1 MTRLMSKLL
10 IAILLSS
17 VTACAKNDEKKE
29 EVAKVQKE
37 ETVKVEKKQI
47 LASDKSAKVN
57 RNLIDYVKR
66 AISVNKDFTLKE
78 VRIRQKKEVDK
89 LPGWSIYFLDI
100 DLQIVAKNNEVM
112 TVHDKIFTN
121 GKFISRDFVNIVNKA
136 SLKDKIV
143 PDMDAMFFRK
153 DHLIYGDFNAK
164 DKIVIFSDPICP
176 FCQSYMPGI
185 MKAVKENPK
194 KIALFYYHFPLT
206 MLHPEAPAV
215 IKATMAL
222 EKKGVKDALL
232 KVYEQ
237 KIEINTKDEQKALD
251 EFNKKMGT
259 KLTLKEINT
268 QEILKHYSEDLELAG
283 KMMINGTPTVYVNG
297 KKDFSR
303 NQYKT
308 ILGIK

>member
-17 VTACAKNDEKKE
+17 VTACAKTDEKKE
-29 EVAKVQKE
+29 ETSKVKKEEPVKTQKE
-37 ETVKVEKKQI
+37 EPLKESKI
-47 LASDKSAKVN
+47 DK
-57 RNLIDYVKR
+57 NLIDYVKR

-100 DLQIVAKNNEVM
+100 DLQIVAKNNEIM

-143 PDMDAMFFRK
+143 PDMDDSFYRK
-153 DHLIYGDFNAK
+153 DHLLLGDFDAK

-185 MKAVKENPK
+185 LKAVKANPK

-206 MLHPEAPAV
+206 MLHPEAPTV

-222 EKKGVKDALL
+222 EKKGVENALL
-232 KVYEQ
+232 KVYE
-237 KIEINTKDEQKALD
+237 KKFEIHSKDEKKILEA
-251 EFNKKMGT
+251 FNKKMGT
-259 KLTLKEINT
+259 KLTIKDINT

-303 NQYKT
+303 NKYKT

>member
-1 MTRLMSKLL
+1 MTQLMSKLL
-10 IAILLSS
+10 IATLLSS

-29 EVAKVQKE
+29 VTTSVIKDEIKKAYDDKI
-37 ETVKVEKKQI
+37 EKY
-47 LASDKSAKVN
+47 
-57 RNLIDYVKR
+57 LIDYVER
-66 AISVNKDFTLKE
+66 AISVNKEFILDK
-78 VRIRQKKEVDK
+78 VRVRQKKDVEK
-89 LPGWSIYFLDI
+89 IPGWSIYFLDI
-100 DLQIVAKNNEVM
+100 DLKVVAKNNEIM

-143 PDMDAMFFRK
+143 PDMDDSFYRK
-153 DHLIYGDFNAK
+153 DHLIYGNFDAK

-185 MKAVKENPK
+185 LKAVKANPK

-206 MLHPEAPAV
+206 MLHPEAPTV

-222 EKKGVKDALL
+222 EKKGVENALS
-232 KVYEQ
+232 KVYDKKFE
-237 KIEINTKDEQKALD
+237 IESKDEKVIL
-251 EFNKKMGT
+251 ETFNKKMGT
-259 KLTLKEINT
+259 KLTVKDINT
-268 QEILKHYSEDLELAG
+268 QEILKDYSEDLELAG

-297 KKDFSR
+297 KKDFAR
-303 NQYKT
+303 NKYKE

>member
-10 IAILLSS
+10 IVTLLTSG
-17 VTACAKNDEKKE
+17 CGNAKTEVVEKKAE
-29 EVAKVQKE
+29 TPKVQKDQKS
-37 ETVKVEKKQI
+37 KVDS
-47 LASDKSAKVN
+47 SDSKIDKD
-57 RNLIDYVKR
+57 LIDYVKR
-66 AISVNKDFTLKE
+66 AISVNKDFDLKE
-78 VRIRQKKEVDK
+78 VRIRQAKPLDK

-100 DLQIVAKNNEVM
+100 DLAIKAQNGKVM
-112 TVHDKIFTN
+112 TVHDKIFSN
-121 GKFISRDFVNIVNKA
+121 GKFISRDFINIVNKA

-143 PDMDAMFFRK
+143 PDMDDSFYKK
-153 DHLIYGDFNAK
+153 DHLVYGDFNAK
-164 DKIVIFSDPICP
+164 DKIVVFSDPICP
-176 FCQSYMPGI
+176 FCQSYVPGLL
-185 MKAVKENPK
+185 KAVKEHPK

-206 MLHPEAPAV
+206 MLHPEAPTM

-232 KVYEQ
+232 KVYE
-237 KIEINTKDEQKALD
+237 KKFNINTKDEKKALD

-259 KLTLKEINT
+259 KLTLKDINT
-268 QEILKHYSEDLELAG
+268 QEILMEYSHDLESAG

-303 NQYKT
+303 NKYKQ

>member
-10 IAILLSS
+10 MLTILSS
-17 VTACAKNDEKKE
+17 MAACAKE
-29 EVAKVQKE
+29 EVKSTPETSDVKAKSSVS
-37 ETVKVEKKQI
+37 KV
-47 LASDKSAKVN
+47 DK
-57 RNLIDYVKR
+57 NLIDYVKR
-66 AISVNKDFTLKE
+66 AISVNKDFRLKD
-78 VRIRQKKEVDK
+78 VRIRQNKEIDK

-100 DLQIVAKNNEVM
+100 DLEVISQNNKIM

-121 GKFISRDFVNIVNKA
+121 GKFISRDFINIVNKA

-143 PDMDAMFFRK
+143 PDMDASFYKK
-153 DHLIYGDFNAK
+153 DHLIYGDMNAK

-176 FCQSYMPGI
+176 FCQGYMPDI
-185 MKAVKENPK
+185 LKAIKANPK
-194 KIALFYYHFPLT
+194 KVALFYYHFPLT
-206 MLHPEAPAV
+206 MLHPEAPTI

-222 EKKGVKDALL
+222 EKKGQKDVLL

-237 KIEINTKDEQKALD
+237 KFNINTKDETKALA

-259 KLTLKEINT
+259 KLTVSEINT
-268 QEILKHYSEDLELAG
+268 QDILAHYSKDLELAG

-303 NQYKT
+303 NKYKT

>member
-1 MTRLMSKLL
+1 MTQLMSKLL

-17 VTACAKNDEKKE
+17 VTACAKSDEKKE
-29 EVAKVQKE
+29 ETPKVKKE
-37 ETVKVEKKQI
+37 EAPKAEKLDKV
-47 LASDKSAKVN
+47 DKYLV
-57 RNLIDYVKR
+57 DYVKR
-66 AISVNKDFTLKE
+66 AISVNKDFTLSK
-78 VRIRQKKEVDK
+78 VRIRQKKEVEK
-89 LPGWSIYFLDI
+89 IPGWSIYFLDI
-100 DLQIVAKNNEVM
+100 DLSVIAKNGEIM

-121 GKFISRDFVNIVNKA
+121 GKYISRDFVNIVNKA

-143 PDMDAMFFRK
+143 PDMDDSYFRK
-153 DHLIYGDFNAK
+153 DHLLYGDFNAK

-185 MKAVKENPK
+185 MKAIKKDPK

-206 MLHPEAPAV
+206 MIHPEAPTI

-232 KVYEQ
+232 KVYE
-237 KIEINTKDEQKALD
+237 KKFEIHEKDEKKILEA
-251 EFNKKMGT
+251 FNKKMGT
-259 KLTLKEINT
+259 KLTVKEINT

-283 KMMINGTPTVYVNG
+283 KMMINGTPTVYLNG

-303 NQYKT
+303 TKYKT

>member
-1 MTRLMSKLL
+1 MTLL
-10 IAILLSS
+10 TSG
-17 VTACAKNDEKKE
+17 CGNAKT
-29 EVAKVQKE
+29 EV
-37 ETVKVEKKQI
+37 VEKKVEPQKTHDTQNSK
-47 LASDKSAKVN
+47 LSGVDKD
-57 RNLIDYVKR
+57 LIDYVKR
-66 AISVNKDFTLKE
+66 AINVNKDFDLKDI
-78 VRIRQKKEVDK
+78 RIRQTKPVNK

-100 DLQIVAKNNEVM
+100 DLAIKAQNGKIM
-112 TVHDKIFTN
+112 TVHDKIFSN
-121 GKFISRDFVNIVNKA
+121 GKYISRDFINIVNKS

-143 PDMDAMFFRK
+143 PDMDSSFYRK

-185 MKAVKENPK
+185 LKAVKEHPD

-206 MLHPEAPAV
+206 MLHPEAPTI

-222 EKKGVKDALL
+222 EKKGVKDVLL
-232 KVYEQ
+232 KVYE
-237 KIEINTKDEQKALD
+237 KKFNINTKDEQKALD

-259 KLTLKEINT
+259 KLTLKDINT
-268 QEILKHYSEDLELAG
+268 QEILMEYSHDLEWAG

-297 KKDFSR
+297 KKDFGR
-303 NQYKT
+303 KKYKQ